1 MRINPANSN
10 FSKSGSFAIQPG
22 SIGSY
27 TLTCDDNSCSPN
39 MMIALMGSTS
49 VSSGTGSA
57 VSLHA
62 NNDTSAY
69 IDISAEL

>member
-1 MRINPANSN
+1 MLI
-10 FSKSGSFAIQPG
+10 AI
-22 SIGSY
+22 
-27 TLTCDDNSCSPN
+27 
-39 MMIALMGSTS
+39 MGSTT
-49 VSSGTGSA
+49 VSSGAGSA

>member
-1 MRINPANSN
+1 MLI
-10 FSKSGSFAIQPG
+10 AI
-22 SIGSY
+22 
-27 TLTCDDNSCSPN
+27 
-39 MMIALMGSTS
+39 MGSTS
-49 VSSGTGSA
+49 VSSGAGSA

>member
-1 MRINPANSN
+1 
-10 FSKSGSFAIQPG
+10 
-22 SIGSY
+22 
-27 TLTCDDNSCSPN
+27 

-62 NNDTSAY
+62 SNDTTAY
-69 IDISAEL
+69 IEISAEL

>member
-1 MRINPANSN
+1 MRINPVNSN

-27 TLTCDDNSCSPN
+27 TLTCDDNSCSTN

-69 IDISAEL
+69 IEISAEL